1 MAFFLLEIGTEEL
14 PADFARLALPQLK
27 EQVQRDLAS
36 ARLTPSSV
44 AVTSTPRRLAVLVEG
59 LPSKQKDEQ
68 QEHKGPPAQLAFRD
82 GVATEAAA
90 GFAKRCGLPVEQ
102 LEVRETAKGPF
113 VFARTLQT
121 GRPSLE
127 VLAELIPSW
136 IWSLQGR
143 RFMRWGR
150 GESRFSRPVRWLVA
164 LLDRDVIP
172 LVLPDCDPPIHS
184 GRLSRGHRLSSE
196 PVEIPSAEAYSRC
209 LAAVDVQVDRSA
221 RASQIRAQLEAG
233 AVRAGARLDLPEAL
247 FEELVDLVEDPRV
260 IEGSIEPTF
269 LSLPPEVL
277 STVMRAHQRYVPLL
291 APESSADPLA
301 LSAEAALL
309 PRFLCVS
316 NGRPEAESTVKRGNE
331 RVLRARL
338 ADAAFFLKAD
348 HGVPSIDRREA
359 LSRVTFAEGLGT
371 LLDRTA
377 RLEWCTDVV
386 LGVLQLQPE
395 LAQPARRAAH
405 LCKHDLVSQ
414 MVGEFPELQGI
425 MGAKYLLAEG
435 EGREV
440 ALAVWEHYLPRGAG
454 DALPDTIPG
463 SVLALAD
470 RLELLLSI
478 FSRGDRPTGSSD
490 PYGLRRAANGALQ
503 LIWNQQWPINLETL
517 LLRFAKEWQTIFPDR
532 KINVQ
537 TLADDLTDFFRQR
550 WISLME
556 EDGLDLDVVQA
567 IVSASALKGS
577 SILRDPLEAR
587 DRAMFLQSLRSEG
600 RLSAIQNVVQRAS
613 RLASK
618 GDLGRE
624 VLSPGQSVDP
634 TLFVSKSE
642 AEMFAVLET
651 LAPFAQA
658 ERRYTDLANCLQDSA
673 QTLAEFFDGPDS
685 VLVMCDDLSQR
696 RNRLNLLAVLRN
708 QAEVL
713 ADFNQLEG

>member
-1 MAFFLLEIGTEEL
+1 
-14 PADFARLALPQLK
+14 
-27 EQVQRDLAS
+27 
-36 ARLTPSSV
+36 
-44 AVTSTPRRLAVLVEG
+44 
-59 LPSKQKDEQ
+59 
-68 QEHKGPPAQLAFRD
+68 
-82 GVATEAAA
+82 
-90 GFAKRCGLPVEQ
+90 
-102 LEVRETAKGPF
+102 
-113 VFARTLQT
+113 
-121 GRPSLE
+121 
-127 VLAELIPSW
+127 
-136 IWSLQGR
+136 
-143 RFMRWGR
+143 
-150 GESRFSRPVRWLVA
+150 
-164 LLDRDVIP
+164 
-172 LVLPDCDPPIHS
+172 
-184 GRLSRGHRLSSE
+184 
-196 PVEIPSAEAYSRC
+196 
-209 LAAVDVQVDRSA
+209 
-221 RASQIRAQLEAG
+221 
-233 AVRAGARLDLPEAL
+233 
-247 FEELVDLVEDPRV
+247 
-260 IEGSIEPTF
+260 
-269 LSLPPEVL
+269 
-277 STVMRAHQRYVPLL
+277 
-291 APESSADPLA
+291 
-301 LSAEAALL
+301 
-309 PRFLCVS
+309 
-316 NGRPEAESTVKRGNE
+316 
-331 RVLRARL
+331 
-338 ADAAFFLKAD
+338 
-348 HGVPSIDRREA
+348 
-359 LSRVTFAEGLGT
+359 
-371 LLDRTA
+371 
-377 RLEWCTDVV
+377 
-386 LGVLQLQPE
+386 
-395 LAQPARRAAH
+395 
-405 LCKHDLVSQ
+405 
-414 MVGEFPELQGI
+414 
-425 MGAKYLLAEG
+425 
-435 EGREV
+435 
-440 ALAVWEHYLPRGAG
+440 
-454 DALPDTIPG
+454 
-463 SVLALAD
+463 LAD

-503 LIWNQQWPINLETL
+503 LIWNQQWPINLEAL

-587 DRAMFLQSLRSEG
+587 DRAMFLQSLRREG